1 MAARIE
7 YFISYLYTTE
17 KGGLKFGNCTSITSD
32 KITTG
37 EKIREIESEFRSD
50 LGAKEVIILNFQKLG
65 EVEG

>member
-7 YFISYLYTTE
+7 YFISYLYTT
-17 KGGLKFGNCTSITSD
+17 KTGGIKFGNCTTVTSD

-37 EKIREIESEFRSD
+37 EKIREIESEFLSD